1 MSSHNLLRK
10 QVFSEVKKK
19 RLIFLT
25 FVVLSFIYLSISL
38 VFGDMGLFRYLE
50 LNRTKMNMESQ
61 LSEINR
67 QNEQLRTQLKLLKE
81 DSFYREKLAREEY
94 GLSKPN
100 ESSSTAASSRERSWA
115 CCTIPPA
122 ARIFAARA
130 SKADITL

>member
-10 QVFSEVKKK
+10 QVISEVKKK

-25 FVVLSFIYLSISL
+25 FVVLCFIYLSISL

-50 LNRTKMNMESQ
+50 LNRTKKNLEGQ

-81 DSFYREKLAREEY
+81 DPFYREKLAREEY

-100 ESSSTAASSRERSWA
+100 EY
-115 CCTIPPA
+115 
-122 ARIFAARA
+122 IFQYD
-130 SKADITL
+130 K

>member
-10 QVFSEVKKK
+10 QVIAEVRKK

-50 LNRTKMNMESQ
+50 LNRTKMNLESQ

-81 DSFYREKLAREEY
+81 DPFYREKLAREEY

-100 ESSSTAASSRERSWA
+100 EY
-115 CCTIPPA
+115 
-122 ARIFAARA
+122 IFQYD
-130 SKADITL
+130 K

>member
-50 LNRTKMNMESQ
+50 LNRTKMNLESQ

-81 DSFYREKLAREEY
+81 DPFYREKLAREEY

-100 ESSSTAASSRERSWA
+100 EY
-115 CCTIPPA
+115 
-122 ARIFAARA
+122 IFEYD
-130 SKADITL
+130 K